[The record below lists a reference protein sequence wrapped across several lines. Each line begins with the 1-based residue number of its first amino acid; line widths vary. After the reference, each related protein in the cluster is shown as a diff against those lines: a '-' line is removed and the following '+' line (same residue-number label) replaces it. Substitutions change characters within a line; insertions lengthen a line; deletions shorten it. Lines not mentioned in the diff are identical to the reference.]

1 MDNLILQKVK
11 DLIDKNDKIGIAVG
25 KNPTIDA
32 MAAGLTLYLGLQ
44 DYGKSPAIASGSQ
57 PLVEHSSLVGIDKVK
72 GSFESGGEAGTASG
86 DLVVSFPY
94 REGEIE
100 KVSYTIEG
108 GFLNIVVKAGQ
119 QGLTF
124 SESDVKF
131 RRGGQGAG
139 AGTDGAPSLLFIVGT
154 PRLSDLGQL
163 FDTEALKNTAIVNI
177 DNSTDNQGYGD
188 IPAVSPDVPS
198 VSEMVGGLLFYL
210 GIDVNEDMAQNLMY
224 GINDGTNNMQDPR
237 VSYATFEL
245 VANLMKKG
253 ANRAQQRP
261 QQPRPSQGMPQQ
273 QAPYPQRQQPNPAQR
288 LQGQYPQP
296 QYPRPPRDTGSRSAG
311 QMPRPGGYQQRP
323 PMMPR
328 NTMPDP
334 YAAQMPPMP
343 GQYDPYAG
351 MPQPGGYNQ
360 GMPPMPR
367 PAGPRSGGQQQ
378 GIDQSQFG
386 QPQSGM
392 QYGGPDYTQQENMQ
406 PEMPRR
412 DAPQQNQGNRDAGQR
427 FGGGQRHNNQPRRD
441 QGQQRKPP
449 SDWLTPKVYKGSSDV
464 E

>member
-1 MDNLILQKVK
+1 MDNLILQKIK

-25 KNPTIDA
+25 KNPTIDT
-32 MAAGLTLYLGLQ
+32 MAAALSLYLGLQ
-44 DYGKSPAIASGSQ
+44 DYGKNPSIASGSQ

-72 GSFESGGEAGTASG
+72 SNFESGGGEATASG

-108 GFLNIVVKAGQ
+108 GYLNIVVKAGQ

-124 SESDVKF
+124 QESDVKF
-131 RRGGQGAG
+131 RRGGASTGGA
-139 AGTDGAPSLLFIVGT
+139 GAPSLLFIVGT
-154 PRLSDLGQL
+154 SRLSDLGAL
-163 FDTEALKNTAIVNI
+163 FDTEALKNTAIINI

-188 IPAVSPDVPS
+188 IPAVSPDVAS
-198 VSEMVGGLLFYL
+198 VSEMVAGLLYYL

-237 VSYATFEL
+237 VSYSTFEL

-253 ANRAQQRP
+253 ANRQQQRP
-261 QQPRPSQGMPQQ
+261 QARPAQGLPQQPQYPQRPQGMPNR
-273 QAPYPQRQQPNPAQR
+273 YPAGG
-288 LQGQYPQP
+288 QGQYPRP
-296 QYPRPPRDTGSRSAG
+296 QMPRQQ

-328 NTMPDP
+328 NPMPDP
-334 YAAQMPPMP
+334 YTSQGPQFP
-343 GQYDPYAG
+343 GQYDPYGG
-351 MPQPGGYNQ
+351 MPQPGDFGQ
-360 GMPPMPR
+360 GTPPMPGAGSRFGR
-367 PAGPRSGGQQQ
+367 PQPRQAT
-378 GIDQSQFG
+378 
-386 QPQSGM
+386 
-392 QYGGPDYTQQENMQ
+392 QYGSPDYTQQENMQ

-427 FGGGQRHNNQPRRD
+427 FSGQRHSNQPRRD
-441 QGQQRKPP
+441 QGQHRKPP